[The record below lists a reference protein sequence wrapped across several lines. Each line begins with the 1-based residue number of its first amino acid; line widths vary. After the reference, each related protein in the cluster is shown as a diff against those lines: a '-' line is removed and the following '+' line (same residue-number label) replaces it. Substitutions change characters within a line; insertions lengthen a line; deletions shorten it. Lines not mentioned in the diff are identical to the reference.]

1 MMYSTRTVSLTR
13 LLIIQAFNDYTV
25 TASEFS
31 NESAISFPSRDR
43 GGGHEKVCGNFH
55 AEVTFA
61 YKISCFQADQLTTEI
76 FVELTSRA
84 LLS

>member
-1 MMYSTRTVSLTR
+1 MSSTRTVSLTR

-31 NESAISFPSRDR
+31 NESAIFPSRETE
-43 GGGHEKVCGNFH
+43 GGGHEKVCGNIH

-76 FVELTSRA
+76 FIELTSRA